1 MDTKRHSF
9 AEWDAWLNHGRSKAG
24 RPVRKNLRA
33 RRLADG
39 SIAVRLYRTDVVVW
53 RPDGAAVLDHG
64 GWNTPTTFQ
73 AIRDCGPKVGPFPAS
88 DKGVAGL
95 FRWDGEVRR
104 SWRWDRPAVILPDGT
119 VEGLEELPPHRPAA
133 CPTCGQTGRRWGL
146 TCDGCGAQLRRV
158 WDCGHHDYAVP
169 GTDHLACPACRRVV
183 AARDAAAA
191 AADAP
196 PAELRAAWR
205 AVVSAGRGL
214 DAATRRALRALAA
227 ASDPQDGWTRE
238 AIEKAV
244 DRAWRASYWSR
255 RRPVVRRLVALGDAA
270 VELALAVG
278 VERRP
283 SWARYGDVAVLAEL
297 AACSDVP
304 EAPEARRRVGV
315 WRAYCAAE
323 DQRWMGASALAWDDK
338 EAGKARAAECED
350 HARRL
355 EDRARELAA
364 ACAAGEAE

>member
-1 MDTKRHSF
+1 MNYGYS
-9 AEWDAWLNHGRSKAG
+9 
-24 RPVRKNLRA
+24 RP
-33 RRLADG
+33 RR
-39 SIAVRLYRTDVVVW
+39 R
-53 RPDGAAVLDHG
+53 
-64 GWNTPTTFQ
+64 
-73 AIRDCGPKVGPFPAS
+73 
-88 DKGVAGL
+88 
-95 FRWDGEVRR
+95 
-104 SWRWDRPAVILPDGT
+104 WRWDRAAVVLPDGG
-119 VEGLEELPPHRPAA
+119 VENLEEVPFAPEPA
-133 CPTCGQTGRRWGL
+133 CPTCGSTQTSWRK
-146 TCDGCGAQLRRV
+146 CDGCGAELRHF
-158 WDCGHHDYAVP
+158 WTCGHNDHFRVP

-191 AADAP
+191 ADGAP

-205 AVVSAGRGL
+205 AVVSARRGL
-214 DAATRRALRALAA
+214 DAASRRALWALAA
-227 ASDPQDGWTRE
+227 ESDPQDGWTRE

-244 DRAWRASYWSR
+244 DRAWRASSWSR
-255 RRPVVRRLVALGDAA
+255 LRPVVRRLVALGSAA

-323 DQRWMGASALAWDDK
+323 DQRWLGARALAWDDK